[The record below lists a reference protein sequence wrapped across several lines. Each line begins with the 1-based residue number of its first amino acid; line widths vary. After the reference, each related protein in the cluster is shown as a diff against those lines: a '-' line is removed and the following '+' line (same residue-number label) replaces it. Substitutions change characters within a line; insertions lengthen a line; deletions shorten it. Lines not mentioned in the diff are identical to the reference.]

1 MIGGRNDITSSLSAR
16 GVAQGVIERA
26 FMTIPFIDL
35 QAQRLRLGGKIE
47 AAVAD
52 AVVGGAWVMGPQVRQ
67 FEADLAAFG
76 AAKHA
81 LGCANGTDAL
91 ALPLMAWGVGR
102 GDAVFVPS
110 FTFAATAEVVPW
122 FDAEP
127 VFIDVDEATYNMD
140 PAHLEAAIEATLKE
154 GRLKPRVVIAVDLF
168 GQPADYPA
176 IKAICDKYGL
186 KLISDSAQGFGC
198 TIDGEHPLKWAD
210 ITTTSFFPAKP
221 LGCYGDGGAVLTNDD
236 ELAQL
241 IDSIRV
247 HGKAVAV
254 DLKDKTFDHD
264 PKYLNMRIGL
274 NSRLDT
280 IQAAVLIEKL
290 KVFGQEIEWRNRI
303 AARYNDGLRAHVAA
317 VPDVPAGN
325 VSNWAQY
332 TIEHEDR
339 DALAAHLKEQGVP
352 TAVYYP
358 IPLHLQPAY
367 DMYPRGPQGL
377 PVTERLMQR
386 VISLPM
392 HSDLDEATQDR
403 IIAAVASFKA

>member
-1 MIGGRNDITSSLSAR
+1 
-16 GVAQGVIERA
+16 
-26 FMTIPFIDL
+26 MTIPFIDL
-35 QAQRLRLGGKIE
+35 QAQRLRLAGRIE
-47 AAVAD
+47 AAVQE

-67 FEADLAAFG
+67 FEQDLAAFG
-76 AAKHA
+76 KARHA

-91 ALPLMAWGVGR
+91 ALPLMAWDIGH

-122 FDAEP
+122 FHAIP
-127 VFIDVDEATYNMD
+127 VFVDVDPKTYNMD
-140 PAHLEAAIEATLKE
+140 PAALEAAVE
-154 GRLKPRVVIAVDLF
+154 GVLREGKRKPRVVIAVDLF

-176 IKAICDKYGL
+176 IKAICDRYGM

-198 TIDGEHPLKWAD
+198 SIDGRHPLEWAD

-236 ELAQL
+236 QLAQL

-254 DLKDKTFDHD
+254 DLEGRTFEHD

-303 AARYNDGLRAHVAA
+303 AARYNEGLRPHVAA
-317 VPDVPAGN
+317 APDVPAGN

-339 DALAAHLKEQGVP
+339 DGLAAHLKTQGVP

-367 DMYPRGPQGL
+367 ERYPRGAGGL
-377 PVTERLMQR
+377 PVTERLMER

-392 HSDLDEATQDR
+392 HSDLDETTQDR
-403 IIAAVASFKA
+403 IIAAVASFKG

>member
-1 MIGGRNDITSSLSAR
+1 
-16 GVAQGVIERA
+16 
-26 FMTIPFIDL
+26 MTIPFIDL
-35 QAQRLRLGGKIE
+35 QAQRLRLAGKIE
-47 AAVAD
+47 AAVQE

-76 AAKHA
+76 KAKHA

-91 ALPLMAWGVGR
+91 ALPLMAWGIGR

-127 VFIDVDEATYNMD
+127 VFVDVDANTYNMD
-140 PAHLEAAIEATLKE
+140 PAALERAIEGIKAE
-154 GRLKPRVVIAVDLF
+154 GRLTPRVVIAVDLF

-176 IKAICDKYGL
+176 IKAICDKYDL

-198 TIDGEHPLKWAD
+198 TIDGAHPLKWAD
-210 ITTTSFFPAKP
+210 VTTTSFFPAKP

-236 ELAQL
+236 DLAQL
-241 IDSIRV
+241 MDSIRV

-254 DLKDKTFDHD
+254 DLKDRTFDHD

-290 KVFGQEIEWRNRI
+290 KVFGQEIEWRNAA
-303 AARYNDGLRAHVAA
+303 AARYNEGLRAHVAK

-332 TIEHEDR
+332 TVEHPDR
-339 DALAAHLKEQGVP
+339 DALAAHLKDQGVP

-367 DMYPRGPQGL
+367 EHFPRGAGGL
-377 PVTERLMQR
+377 PVTERLKDV
-386 VISLPM
+386 VISLPI
-392 HSDLDEATQDR
+392 HSDLDAQTQDR

>member
-1 MIGGRNDITSSLSAR
+1 
-16 GVAQGVIERA
+16 
-26 FMTIPFIDL
+26 MTIAFIDL
-35 QAQRLRLGGKIE
+35 QAQRLRLGGRIE
-47 AAVAD
+47 AAVQA
-52 AVVGGAWVMGPQVRQ
+52 AVTGGAWVMGPQVRQ
-67 FEADLAAFG
+67 FESDLAAFG
-76 AAKHA
+76 QARHA
-81 LGCANGTDAL
+81 LGCGNGTDAL

-127 VFIDVDEATYNMD
+127 VFIDVDATTYNMD
-140 PAHLEAAIEATLKE
+140 PGHLEAAIEATIRE
-154 GRLKPRVVIAVDLF
+154 GRLTPKVVIAVDLF

-176 IKAICDKYGL
+176 IKAICDKHGL
-186 KLISDSAQGFGC
+186 KLIADSAQGFGC
-198 TIDGEHPLKWAD
+198 TINGDHPLKWAD

-236 ELAQL
+236 DLAQL
-241 IDSIRV
+241 IDSLRV
-247 HGKAVAV
+247 HGKAVAR
-254 DLKDKTFDHD
+254 DLEGRTFEHD
-264 PKYLNMRIGL
+264 TKYLNMRIGL

-290 KVFGQEIEWRNRI
+290 AVFGDEIGMRNRV
-303 AARYNDGLRAHVAA
+303 AARYNELLRPHVAA

-339 DALAAHLKEQGVP
+339 DGLAAHLKAEGVP

-367 DMYPRGPQGL
+367 EMYPRGPQGL
-377 PVTERLMQR
+377 PVTERLMGR

-392 HSDLDEATQDR
+392 HADLDEATQDR
-403 IIAAVASFKA
+403 IIATVAGYRG

>member
-1 MIGGRNDITSSLSAR
+1 
-16 GVAQGVIERA
+16 
-26 FMTIPFIDL
+26 MTIPFIDL
-35 QAQRLRLGGKIE
+35 LSQRRRIGATID
-47 AAVAD
+47 AALMEVA
-52 AVVGGAWVMGPQVRQ
+52 ASGQYIMGPAVGA
-67 FEADLAAFG
+67 FEQALCDFG
-76 AAKHA
+76 EAPHA
-81 LGCANGTDAL
+81 LSCSNGTDAL
-91 ALPLMAWGVGR
+91 VLLMMAWGVGP
-102 GDAVFVPS
+102 GDAVFCPA

-127 VFIDVDEATYNMD
+127 VFVDVDENTYNMD
-140 PAHLEAAIEATLKE
+140 PAALERAIEGVKAE
-154 GRLKPRVVIAVDLF
+154 GRLTPRVVIAVDLF

-176 IKAICDKYGL
+176 IKTICDKHGL

-198 TIDGEHPLKWAD
+198 TIDGAHPLEWAD
-210 ITTTSFFPAKP
+210 VTTTSFFPAKP

-236 ELAQL
+236 DLAQL
-241 IDSIRV
+241 MDSIRV
-247 HGKAVAV
+247 HGKAVGV
-254 DLKDKTFDHD
+254 DLKDRTFDHD

-290 KVFGQEIEWRNRI
+290 KVFAQEIEWRNAA
-303 AARYNDGLRAHVAA
+303 AARYNEGLRPHVAK

-332 TIEHEDR
+332 TVEHSDR
-339 DALAAHLKEQGVP
+339 DALAAHLKDQGVP

-367 DMYPRGPQGL
+367 EHYPRGAGGL
-377 PVTERLMQR
+377 PVTERLKDV

-392 HSDLDEATQDR
+392 HADLDAATQDR

>member
-1 MIGGRNDITSSLSAR
+1 MCAAPDRVESET
-16 GVAQGVIERA
+16 
-26 FMTIPFIDL
+26 MIPFIDL
-35 QAQRLRLGGKIE
+35 QAQRVRLNGKIE
-47 AAVAD
+47 AAVAE

-76 AAKHA
+76 KAKHA

-91 ALPLMAWGVGR
+91 ALPLMAWDIKA

-122 FDAEP
+122 FGAEP
-127 VFIDVDEATYNMD
+127 VFVDVDPVTYNMA
-140 PAHLEAAIEATLKE
+140 PAKLAAAIDAIKAE
-154 GRLKPRVVIAVDLF
+154 GRLTPRAVIAVDLF

-176 IKAICDKYGL
+176 IKAICDQHGL

-198 TIDGEHPLKWAD
+198 TINGQHPLTWAD
-210 ITTTSFFPAKP
+210 VTTTSFFPAKP

-241 IDSIRV
+241 MDSIRV
-247 HGKAVAV
+247 HGKAVGV
-254 DLKDKTFDHD
+254 DLEGRTFDHD

-290 KVFGQEIEWRNRI
+290 NVFGQEIEWRNRI
-303 AARYNDGLRAHVAA
+303 AKRYNDALRAHVAK
-317 VPDVPAGN
+317 VPDVPEGN

-332 TIEHEDR
+332 TIEHSNR

-358 IPLHLQPAY
+358 IPLHMQPAY
-367 DMYPRGPQGL
+367 EMFPRGAGGL
-377 PVTERLMQR
+377 PETERLMDV

-392 HSDLDEATQDR
+392 HSDLDEATQDK
-403 IIAAVASFKA
+403 IIAAVLSFKA